1 MGTNDPMENGIMK
14 TLWATTGVMYGL
26 EDAGNVY
33 ILRSIDA
40 VDAEVLNQVVT
51 TCCYINT

>member
-1 MGTNDPMENGIMK
+1 MK

-26 EDAGNVY
+26 EDAGNVHN
-33 ILRSIDA
+33 IRSK
-40 VDAEVLNQVVT
+40 DAEVLNQVVT